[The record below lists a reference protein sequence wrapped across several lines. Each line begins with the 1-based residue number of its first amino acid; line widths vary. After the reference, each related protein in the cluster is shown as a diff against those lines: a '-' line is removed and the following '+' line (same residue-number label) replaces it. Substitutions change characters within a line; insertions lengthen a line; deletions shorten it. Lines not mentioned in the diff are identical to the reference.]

1 MIFSVDILIGMGDIN
16 SIRQR
21 RRQMQTRRQIDRT
34 SIEYLEMRTSMMSNE
49 SLREI
54 AKRRDVEG
62 SVARRELARR
72 DLEIGLAE

>member
-1 MIFSVDILIGMGDIN
+1 
-16 SIRQR
+16 
-21 RRQMQTRRQIDRT
+21 MQTRRQIDRT
-34 SIEYLEMRTSMMSNE
+34 SIEYLEIHMSMRSNE

-54 AKRRDVEG
+54 AKRRDMEG